1 MVRKRLSAWT
11 KAILSAELRAGFL
24 TIAIAVV
31 ATIWVNSGFGETYTL
46 FTDTKVPVFGLELS
60 VQKWAADFL
69 LAFFFFVVGIE
80 IRHEFTSGSL
90 NSIRTAA
97 IPIAG
102 SLGGIVLPAVL
113 YTAFNA
119 GTETAVGWAI
129 PAATDIAFALAVLAV
144 VAPRA
149 PVAVRA
155 FLLTLAV
162 VDDLGAITIIAVA
175 YTPSLELLSL
185 GLAVV
190 ALGLFAVLQRS
201 PLGHPILLGALGLS
215 VWYFVYSSGV
225 HATIAGVALGIVIST
240 SKHKGTSLAKR
251 ALDFFH
257 PFSSYIAV
265 PLFVLVSA
273 GIPFS
278 VFTPDAITSP
288 VFLGIVVG
296 LMIGKPV
303 GIMLF
308 VWIAERFCGGRRDE
322 SMSWGSVFLVSIV
335 ASIGFTVALLINELA
350 FGGTESGEIGVAAIG
365 VSAILGAIA
374 SFVVSRVVR
383 R

>member
-24 TIAIAVV
+24 TIAVAVIA
-31 ATIWVNSGFGETYTL
+31 TLWVNSSIGDTYAL
-46 FTDTKVPVFGLELS
+46 FVDAKVPVFGLELS
-60 VQKWAADFL
+60 VHKWAADFL

-80 IRHEFTSGSL
+80 LRHEFTSGSL
-90 NSIRTAA
+90 NSVRTAA

-102 SLGGIVLPAVL
+102 ALGGIVVPALL
-113 YTAFNA
+113 YTAFNG
-119 GTETAVGWAI
+119 GTDTAVGWAI

-175 YTPSLELLSL
+175 YTPSVELVSL
-185 GLAVV
+185 GAAVV
-190 ALGLFAVLQRS
+190 ALGLFVVLQRTS
-201 PLGHPILLGALGLS
+201 FAHPILLGVLGLS

-225 HATIAGVALGIVIST
+225 HATIAGVALGLVIST
-240 SKHKGTSLAKR
+240 SKRKGTSLAKR
-251 ALDFFH
+251 AMAFFH
-257 PFSSYIAV
+257 PFSSYVAV

-278 VFTPDAITSP
+278 VFTPEAITSP
-288 VFLGIVVG
+288 VFLGVLVG
-296 LMIGKPV
+296 LMVGKPV

-308 VWIAERFCGGRRDE
+308 VWLAERFFGGRLDDT
-322 SMSWGSVFLVSIV
+322 MSWGNVALVSTV
-335 ASIGFTVALLINELA
+335 ASIGFTVALLINDLA
-350 FGGTESGEIGVAAIG
+350 FGGTESGTIAIAAITVG
-365 VSAILGAIA
+365 AVLGAGA
-374 SFVVSRVVR
+374 SFVVSRLVR

>member
-24 TIAIAVV
+24 TIAIAIV
-31 ATIWVNSGFGETYTL
+31 ATVWINSGIGETYTL

-175 YTPSLELLSL
+175 YTPRLELLSL

-240 SKHKGTSLAKR
+240 SKRKGTSLAKR

-257 PFSSYIAV
+257 PFSSYVAV

-278 VFTPDAITSP
+278 VFTPDAIASP

-303 GIMLF
+303 GIILF
-308 VWIAERFCGGRRDE
+308 VWIAERFFGGRRDE

-350 FGGTESGEIGVAAIG
+350 FGGTESGDVGVAAIG

>member
-11 KAILSAELRAGFL
+11 KAILSAELGAGFL
-24 TIAIAVV
+24 TIAVAVI
-31 ATIWVNSGFGETYTL
+31 ATIWVNSGIGETYAL
-46 FTDTKVPVFGLELS
+46 FVDTKVPVFGLELS

-80 IRHEFTSGSL
+80 LRYEFTSGSL
-90 NSIRTAA
+90 NSVRAAA

-102 SLGGIVLPAVL
+102 SLGGIVLPAAI
-113 YTAFNA
+113 YIAFNA
-119 GTETAVGWAI
+119 GTDTIAGWAI

-144 VAPRA
+144 IAPRV

-175 YTPSLELLSL
+175 YTPSVELVYL
-185 GLAVV
+185 GAAVV
-190 ALGLFAVLQRS
+190 ALGLFAVFQRS
-201 PLGHPILLGALGLS
+201 PLGHPILLGVLGLS
-215 VWYFVYSSGV
+215 AWYFVYASGV
-225 HATIAGVALGIVIST
+225 HATIAGVALGLIIST
-240 SKHKGTSLAKR
+240 AKHKGTSLAKR
-251 ALDFFH
+251 ALTFFL
-257 PFSSYIAV
+257 PFSSYVAV

-273 GIPFS
+273 GIPLS
-278 VFTPDAITSP
+278 VFTPEAITSP
-288 VFLGIVVG
+288 VFLGILVG
-296 LMIGKPV
+296 LLIGKPA

-308 VWIAERFCGGRRDE
+308 VWVTERFLGGRRDE
-322 SMSWGSVFLVSIV
+322 SMSWGNVALVSIV

-350 FGGTESGEIGVAAIG
+350 FSGNEAGVIATAAIT
-365 VSAILGAIA
+365 VSAVIGATA
-374 SFVVSRVVR
+374 SFVVSRLVR

>member
-24 TIAIAVV
+24 TIAVAVL
-31 ATIWVNSGFGETYTL
+31 ATVWVNSGIGETYAL
-46 FTDTKVPVFGLELS
+46 FNDTKVPVFGLELS

-90 NSIRTAA
+90 NSVRAAA

-102 SLGGIVLPAVL
+102 SLGGIAVPAAL
-113 YTAFNA
+113 YLAFNA
-119 GTETAVGWAI
+119 GTDTAVGWAI

-175 YTPSLELLSL
+175 YTPSVELLSL

-190 ALGLFAVLQRS
+190 ALGLFAVVQRTA
-201 PLGHPILLGALGLS
+201 LGHPILLGVLGLS

-225 HATIAGVALGIVIST
+225 HATIAGVALGIAIST
-240 SKHKGTSLAKR
+240 SKRKGVSLAKR
-251 ALDFFH
+251 AFDFFH
-257 PFSSYIAV
+257 PFSSYVAV

-278 VFTPDAITSP
+278 VFTPEAITSP

-296 LMIGKPV
+296 LMVGKPV
-303 GIMLF
+303 GIILF
-308 VWIAERFCGGRRDE
+308 VWIVERFFGGRRDE

-350 FGGTESGEIGVAAIG
+350 FGGTESGNIGVAAIG
-365 VSAILGAIA
+365 VSAILGAGA
-374 SFVVSRVVR
+374 SFVVSRFVR

>member
-11 KAILSAELRAGFL
+11 KAVLSAELRAGFL
-24 TIAIAVV
+24 TIAVAVV
-31 ATIWVNSGFGETYTL
+31 ATMWVNSSIGDTYAL
-46 FTDTKVPVFGLELS
+46 FVDTKVPVFGLVLS
-60 VQKWAADFL
+60 VHKWAADFL

-80 IRHEFTSGSL
+80 LRHEFTTGSL
-90 NSIRTAA
+90 NSVRAAA

-102 SLGGIVLPAVL
+102 ALGGIIAPAVL

-119 GTETAVGWAI
+119 GKDTAVGWAI

-175 YTPSLELLSL
+175 YTPSVELLSL
-185 GLAVV
+185 GAAVV
-190 ALGLFAVLQRS
+190 TLGLFAALQRT
-201 PLGHPILLGALGLS
+201 PLAHPILLGVLGLA

-225 HATIAGVALGIVIST
+225 HATIAGVALGLVISN
-240 SKHKGTSLAKR
+240 SKHKGTSLAKQ
-251 ALDFFH
+251 AMAFFH
-257 PFSSYIAV
+257 PFSSYVAV

-278 VFTPDAITSP
+278 VFTAEAITSP
-288 VFLGIVVG
+288 VFLGVLVG
-296 LMIGKPV
+296 LMVGKPV

-308 VWIAERFCGGRRDE
+308 VWLAERFFGGRRDDT
-322 SMSWGSVFLVSIV
+322 MSWGNVALVSMV

-350 FGGTESGEIGVAAIG
+350 FGGTESSAIAIAAITVG
-365 VSAILGAIA
+365 AVLGAGA
-374 SFVVSRVVR
+374 SFIVSRFVNR
-383 R
+383 

>member
-31 ATIWVNSGFGETYTL
+31 ATVWVNSGIGETYTL

-90 NSIRTAA
+90 NSIRTAS

-102 SLGGIVLPAVL
+102 SLGGIILPAIV

-119 GTETAVGWAI
+119 GRDTAVGWAI

-201 PLGHPILLGALGLS
+201 PLGHPILLGVLGLS

-240 SKHKGTSLAKR
+240 SKRKGASLAKR

-257 PFSSYIAV
+257 PFSSYVAV

-308 VWIAERFCGGRRDE
+308 VWIAERFFGGRRDE

>member
-11 KAILSAELRAGFL
+11 TAILSSELRAGFL
-24 TIAIAVV
+24 TIIVAIV
-31 ATIWVNSGFGETYTL
+31 ATIWVNSSIGDTYAL
-46 FTDTKVPVFGLELS
+46 FIDTTIPIFGLDLS
-60 VQKWAADFL
+60 VQKWSADFL

-80 IRHEFTSGSL
+80 LRHEFTSGSL
-90 NSIRTAA
+90 NSARAAA

-102 SLGGIVLPAVL
+102 ALGGIVLPAAL
-113 YTAFNA
+113 YAALNA
-119 GTETAVGWAI
+119 GTTTAVGWAI

-175 YTPSLELLSL
+175 YTPSVELISL
-185 GLAVV
+185 GAAALT
-190 ALGLFAVLQRS
+190 LGLFAVVQRTALAH
-201 PLGHPILLGALGLS
+201 PLLLGVLGLS
-215 VWYFVYSSGV
+215 LWYFVYASGV

-240 SKHKGTSLAKR
+240 SQHRGLSLAKR
-251 ALDFFH
+251 AITFFL
-257 PFSSYIAV
+257 PFSSYVAV
-265 PLFVLVSA
+265 PLFVLASA

-278 VFTPDAITSP
+278 VFTPEAITSP
-288 VFLGIVVG
+288 VFIGILVG
-296 LMIGKPV
+296 LMVGKPT

-308 VWIAERFCGGRRDE
+308 VWIAEKFFGGRRDDT
-322 SMSWGSVFLVSIV
+322 MSWGNVALVSTV

-350 FGGTESGEIGVAAIG
+350 FGGTESGAIATAAITVG
-365 VSAILGAIA
+365 AVLGAGA
-374 SFVVSRVVR
+374 SFVVSRFIR

>member
-31 ATIWVNSGFGETYTL
+31 ATIWINSGIGETYAL

-240 SKHKGTSLAKR
+240 SKLKGTSLAKR

-257 PFSSYIAV
+257 PFSSYVAV

-308 VWIAERFCGGRRDE
+308 VWIAERFFGGRRDE

-365 VSAILGAIA
+365 VSAIFGAIA

>member
-24 TIAIAVV
+24 TIAVAVL
-31 ATIWVNSGFGETYTL
+31 ATLWVNSAIGETYGL
-46 FTDTKVPVFGLELS
+46 FIDTKVPVFGLELS
-60 VQKWAADFL
+60 VKKWAADFL

-90 NSIRTAA
+90 NSVRAAA

-102 SLGGIVLPAVL
+102 SIGGIIVPAAL

-175 YTPSLELLSL
+175 YTPSVELLSL
-185 GLAVV
+185 GV
-190 ALGLFAVLQRS
+190 AAIGLGLFAVLQRT

-215 VWYFVYSSGV
+215 VWYFVYASGV
-225 HATIAGVALGIVIST
+225 HATIAGVALGLIIST
-240 SKHKGTSLAKR
+240 AKRKGTSHAKR
-251 ALDFFH
+251 AMAFFH
-257 PFSSYIAV
+257 PFSSYVAV

-273 GIPFS
+273 GIPFT
-278 VFTPDAITSP
+278 VFTPEAITSP
-288 VFLGIVVG
+288 VFLGILVG
-296 LMIGKPV
+296 LMVGKPA

-308 VWIAERFCGGRRDE
+308 VWIVERFFGGRRDDT
-322 SMSWGSVFLVSIV
+322 MSWGNVALVSVV

-350 FGGTESGEIGVAAIG
+350 FGGTESGPIAIAAITVG
-365 VSAILGAIA
+365 AVLGAGA
-374 SFVVSRVVR
+374 SFVVSRLVGR
-383 R
+383 